1 MNSLLSPN
9 NRNSRSK
16 NSLVRLSPF
25 NRQCKCVF
33 WFWYRHEQQDQ
44 IALLPQLQTELDAKD
59 SDLMSLR
66 SNLSVLESRYG
77 DAKAKLESLEEQNRK
92 NQEELEAKLA
102 KASETKKET
111 ETAEMNALREANE
124 NLKVLLSG
132 AEKKYMRISGLN
144 LELQKKVDNLEQ
156 KNRMS
161 MDQVY
166 DMRWDLIVDL
176 WICVKWTEVH
186 YVKSSLRMNQ
196 KKNYPWLE
204 MWEWGVILR
213 SSKKNPWMWKLGEC
227 TIDYDVVSWGFPR
240 MYRNLWDSTSLWF
253 MFFCLSSFW
262 NRLFLWLLGSA
273 RVCFTHID

>member
-1 MNSLLSPN
+1 
-9 NRNSRSK
+9 
-16 NSLVRLSPF
+16 
-25 NRQCKCVF
+25 
-33 WFWYRHEQQDQ
+33 
-44 IALLPQLQTELDAKD
+44 
-59 SDLMSLR
+59 MSLR

-176 WICVKWTEVH
+176 
-186 YVKSSLRMNQ
+186 
-196 KKNYPWLE
+196 
-204 MWEWGVILR
+204 
-213 SSKKNPWMWKLGEC
+213 
-227 TIDYDVVSWGFPR
+227 
-240 MYRNLWDSTSLWF
+240 
-253 MFFCLSSFW
+253 
-262 NRLFLWLLGSA
+262 
-273 RVCFTHID
+273 

>member
-1 MNSLLSPN
+1 
-9 NRNSRSK
+9 
-16 NSLVRLSPF
+16 
-25 NRQCKCVF
+25 
-33 WFWYRHEQQDQ
+33 
-44 IALLPQLQTELDAKD
+44 
-59 SDLMSLR
+59 MSLR

-102 KASETKKET
+102 KASETKET

-176 WICVKWTEVH
+176 
-186 YVKSSLRMNQ
+186 
-196 KKNYPWLE
+196 
-204 MWEWGVILR
+204 
-213 SSKKNPWMWKLGEC
+213 
-227 TIDYDVVSWGFPR
+227 
-240 MYRNLWDSTSLWF
+240 
-253 MFFCLSSFW
+253 
-262 NRLFLWLLGSA
+262 
-273 RVCFTHID
+273 

>member
-1 MNSLLSPN
+1 
-9 NRNSRSK
+9 
-16 NSLVRLSPF
+16 
-25 NRQCKCVF
+25 
-33 WFWYRHEQQDQ
+33 
-44 IALLPQLQTELDAKD
+44 
-59 SDLMSLR
+59 MSLR

-166 DMRWDLIVDL
+166 GYEMGFDCRSVNMRQVNRSTLREIESENESEEELSLIGNVRMRSD
-176 WICVKWTEVH
+176 TE
-186 YVKSSLRMNQ
+186 K
-196 KKNYPWLE
+196 
-204 MWEWGVILR
+204 
-213 SSKKNPWMWKLGEC
+213 
-227 TIDYDVVSWGFPR
+227 
-240 MYRNLWDSTSLWF
+240 
-253 MFFCLSSFW
+253 
-262 NRLFLWLLGSA
+262 
-273 RVCFTHID
+273 

>member
-1 MNSLLSPN
+1 
-9 NRNSRSK
+9 
-16 NSLVRLSPF
+16 
-25 NRQCKCVF
+25 
-33 WFWYRHEQQDQ
+33 
-44 IALLPQLQTELDAKD
+44 
-59 SDLMSLR
+59 MSLR

-102 KASETKKET
+102 EASETKMET

-166 DMRWDLIVDL
+166 DMRLDLIVDL
-176 WICVKWTEVH
+176 
-186 YVKSSLRMNQ
+186 
-196 KKNYPWLE
+196 
-204 MWEWGVILR
+204 
-213 SSKKNPWMWKLGEC
+213 
-227 TIDYDVVSWGFPR
+227 
-240 MYRNLWDSTSLWF
+240 
-253 MFFCLSSFW
+253 
-262 NRLFLWLLGSA
+262 
-273 RVCFTHID
+273 